1 MSNEN
6 EEMWKPVAGYE
17 GLYSVSNRGRVRR
30 DKYKGIRKPTILKPR
45 NSNHGYKQVALFRN
59 SQRKEKYV
67 HTLVATAFIDRPIE
81 ATEVNH
87 KNGIKADNDVKNI
100 EWSNR
105 KHNIRHSIKTGLRKR
120 RFTDVEITLIRE
132 MATGKS
138 PLNHRAIAS
147 MFRVSGSMIG
157 SIVRRRLYK
166 DVPDYFQ

>member
-67 HTLVATAFIDRPIE
+67 HTLVATAFIDRPTE

-87 KNGIKADNDVKNI
+87 KNGVKADNDVKNI

-105 KHNIRHSIKTGLRKR
+105 KHNIRHAFATGLRKTKLNNEQVI
-120 RFTDVEITLIRE
+120 FIRGL
-132 MATGKS
+132 ATATKRPTNDSIG
-138 PLNHRAIAS
+138 A
-147 MFRVSGSMIG
+147 MFGVSGSLIG
-157 SIVRRRLYK
+157 SVINRKRYVN
-166 DVPDYFQ
+166 VPDSIQ